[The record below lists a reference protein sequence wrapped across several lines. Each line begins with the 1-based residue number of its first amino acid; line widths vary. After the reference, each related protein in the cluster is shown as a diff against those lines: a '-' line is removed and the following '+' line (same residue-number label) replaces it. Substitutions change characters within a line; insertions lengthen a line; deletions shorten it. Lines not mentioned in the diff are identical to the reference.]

1 MTIKKETGSTR
12 DTILAAVLPT
22 VIGYGMCVIARMMFR

>member
-1 MTIKKETGSTR
+1 MTIKKETGSTG

-22 VIGYGMCVIARMMFR
+22 VIGYGMCAAVNLLFG